1 MTKMEMIERFYG
13 RSEELE
19 KKFDAAE
26 KVGDAQTMQA
36 CRDAY
41 QELVKEVRAEGE
53 AFGDMMR
60 LYSEMKKRGNGVM
73 YHSGVHVFS
82 SKIRCGQCGSFYGS
96 KV

>member
-1 MTKMEMIERFYG
+1 MPKGKAHNHKEENKMTKMEMMEKLYG

-41 QELVKEVRAEGE
+41 QELVKEVQAEGE
-53 AFGDMMR
+53 DSGDDF
-60 LYSEMKKRGNGVM
+60 LKGFHPYACL
-73 YHSGVHVFS
+73 F
-82 SKIRCGQCGSFYGS
+82 
-96 KV
+96 

>member
-41 QELVKEVRAEGE
+41 QELVKEVRAEG
-53 AFGDMMR
+53 
-60 LYSEMKKRGNGVM
+60 
-73 YHSGVHVFS
+73 
-82 SKIRCGQCGSFYGS
+82 GSLWGHDAALQRHE
-96 KV
+96 KAW